1 MGYETLLYELSD
13 GVATI
18 TLNRPEKRN
27 AINRRMFEELETVFD
42 SVARDREVRAF
53 VVRGAGEHFCSG
65 ADLSVIDE
73 APKSPAEMFERMG
86 QVHSLMKKV
95 VFCPKPGI
103 AAVRGYAAGG
113 GASLAL
119 ACDLIVMA
127 EDGRFSELFVKRGLV
142 MDMSGTFTLT
152 RAVGLHRAKELAL
165 LGEAIDAARAH
176 EIGIAARVV
185 PVEELDTAVKD
196 VASRLASMPPIT
208 VALMKKAIN
217 EAYSKTFDEVLD
229 QESFNQSILF
239 STKDLQEAV
248 IAFFEKREPRFTGE

>member
-42 SVARDREVRAF
+42 SITEDREVRAF

-86 QVHSLMKKV
+86 QVHALMKKV

-127 EDGRFSELFVKRGLV
+127 EDARFSELFVKRGLV